1 MHGHRTASSL
11 TLALLTATFLT
22 PPERA
27 LAAPGDA
34 LGREFQVNSFTASHQ
49 RASSIAMDADGDFIV
64 AWHSTG
70 QDGNSWGVFARRYN
84 AAGRPE
90 GGVFQVNQ
98 ETASHQTYPSVAV
111 DADGDFVVA
120 WGSNG
125 QDGSGYGIYAR
136 RYDAAGVAQGPEFQV
151 NTFVTGSQSRPAVA
165 MDAEGDF
172 VVAWQSNGQ
181 DGSSYGVFAQRYD
194 GVARVAGDFDG
205 DGNADILWH
214 NAATG
219 TAVVWLMDGTEKLA
233 VQSIG
238 GAPVVWQ
245 VARIGEFNGDGKAD
259 ILWHNAVTGA
269 ALVWQMDGFARTAA
283 VGVGGAPTAW
293 VIEKVEDTDGDGLSD
308 IFWRN
313 SATGATVVWLIR
325 GFARVE
331 VGGTGSV
338 PADWQTH

>member
-181 DGSSYGVFAQRYD
+181 DGDSWGVYAPALRRRGRGPGRRDPGQQPHDQPTDLSGRGHGRRRRLRR
-194 GVARVAGDFDG
+194 GVAEQRPGRQ
-205 DGNADILWH
+205 L
-214 NAATG
+214 
-219 TAVVWLMDGTEKLA
+219 LRRLR
-233 VQSIG
+233 
-238 GAPVVWQ
+238 P
-245 VARIGEFNGDGKAD
+245 
-259 ILWHNAVTGA
+259 
-269 ALVWQMDGFARTAA
+269 AL
-283 VGVGGAPTAW
+283 
-293 VIEKVEDTDGDGLSD
+293 
-308 IFWRN
+308 
-313 SATGATVVWLIR
+313 
-325 GFARVE
+325 
-331 VGGTGSV
+331 
-338 PADWQTH
+338 